1 MRSRQ
6 VKAARKS
13 KSKRLRLC
21 QLAIAALALWWG
33 QGQILS
39 YFDQPEVVL
48 VLGGATEREKFAAQ
62 FAKAHPEVDIWVSS
76 GANPEYAEM
85 VFAQANIDRD
95 RVRLDYEAV
104 DTVTNFTTL
113 VADLKRQNV
122 DCIYLMTSDYHMR
135 RAKIIGQI
143 VLGSQGIRFKPI
155 PVPTDRESE
164 NWVKGIRDGLRSVV
178 WVLTGHTGSRWGQTL
193 GKS

>member
-6 VKAARKS
+6 FPRRP
-13 KSKRLRLC
+13 KRLRLW
-21 QLAIAALALWWG
+21 QLAVAALVLWWG
-33 QGQILS
+33 QGQIHS

-62 FAKAHPEVDIWVSS
+62 FAQTHPEVDIWVSS

-85 VFAQANIDRD
+85 VFDQANISPD
-95 RVRLDYEAV
+95 RVRLDYRAV

-113 VADLKRQNV
+113 VEDLKRQNI
-122 DCIYLMTSDYHMR
+122 DCIYLMTSDYHMP

-143 VLGSQGIRFKPI
+143 VLGSRGIRFKPVA
-155 PVPTDRESE
+155 VPTDRESE
-164 NWVKGIRDGLRSVV
+164 TWIKGVRDGVRSVV
-178 WVLTGHTGSRWGQTL
+178 WVLTGHTGSTWGQKL
-193 GKS
+193 RQG